1 MKDALVI
8 HHHLGLGDHIIC
20 NGLVNQISIHQKIYL
35 ICKLQYY
42 KNIKYL
48 YKDNKNVKVIPLT
61 NFMTRSIKSEKKFSK
76 LLSFFL
82 VAKIN
87 YIGFKQ
93 EVGDYFDELFYKQAG
108 IDFQHRYTSFY
119 VPDDSENMVNIPK
132 SKFRLIHQ
140 ESSLGNYSLNIESN
154 DLINVFVSKNL
165 GRNIFSYI
173 NLIKNA
179 VEIHCV
185 DSAFIHLV
193 DSYKLSNKLFFH
205 DVRKDKYKFHFNNQ
219 WKTIN
224 YH

>member
-1 MKDALVI
+1 
-8 HHHLGLGDHIIC
+8 
-20 NGLVNQISIHQKIYL
+20 
-35 ICKLQYY
+35 
-42 KNIKYL
+42 
-48 YKDNKNVKVIPLT
+48 
-61 NFMTRSIKSEKKFSK
+61 MTRSIKSEKKFSK

-82 VAKIN
+82 LAKIN

-93 EVGDYFDELFYKQAG
+93 EIGDYFDEIFYKQAG

-119 VPDDSENMVNIPK
+119 VPDDSENMISIPK

-193 DSYKLSNKLFFH
+193 DSYKLSNKLVFH

>member
-20 NGLVNQISIHQKIYL
+20 NGLVNQMSIHQKIYL

-140 ESSLGNYSLNIESN
+140 ESSLGHYSLNIESD
-154 DLINVFVSKNL
+154 DLTDVFVSKNL

-173 NLIKNA
+173 NL
-179 VEIHCV
+179 
-185 DSAFIHLV
+185 
-193 DSYKLSNKLFFH
+193 
-205 DVRKDKYKFHFNNQ
+205 R
-219 WKTIN
+219 
-224 YH
+224 

>member
-140 ESSLGNYSLNIESN
+140 ESSLGHYSLNIESN
-154 DLINVFVSKNL
+154 DLTDVFVSKNL

-205 DVRKDKYKFHFNNQ
+205 DVRKDKYKFHFNNK
-219 WKTIN
+219 WETIN
-224 YH
+224 YQ